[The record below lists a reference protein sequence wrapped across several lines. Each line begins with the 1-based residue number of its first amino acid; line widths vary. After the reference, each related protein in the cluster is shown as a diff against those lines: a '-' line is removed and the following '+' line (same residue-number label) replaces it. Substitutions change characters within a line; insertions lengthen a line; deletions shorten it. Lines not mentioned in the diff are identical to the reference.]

1 MIMVTLI
8 ITTSYINFYL
18 FSIAKNSAVFL
29 GLIIATMII
38 KYVYILFQ
46 QRICCVSWYDNSYN
60 DNKICYFFYFDKESA
75 VFLSMI
81 INIW

>member
-18 FSIAKNSAVFL
+18 FSIAKNFAVFL

-38 KYVYILFQ
+38 KYANILFQ
-46 QRICCVSWYDNSYN
+46 HRICCVSWYDNSYY
-60 DNKICYFFYFDKESA
+60 DNKICYFFILTKNLLC
-75 VFLSMI
+75 FLV
-81 INIW
+81 